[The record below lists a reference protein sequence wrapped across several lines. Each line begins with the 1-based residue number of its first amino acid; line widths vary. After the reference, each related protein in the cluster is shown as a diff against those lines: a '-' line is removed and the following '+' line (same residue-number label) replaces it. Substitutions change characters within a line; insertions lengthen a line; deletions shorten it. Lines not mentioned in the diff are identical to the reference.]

1 LNVYPK
7 QKTPADKKKIIYS
20 DCNITCPGTGKGTI
34 QLAIHVSLNINTNYQ
49 QNKKTR
55 RGTPK
60 KRQYAL
66 DTSSVAKNPAPLE
79 VSITISI
86 AMYTSLMSLGVPNI
100 MSC

>member
-1 LNVYPK
+1 M
-7 QKTPADKKKIIYS
+7 
-20 DCNITCPGTGKGTI
+20 
-34 QLAIHVSLNINTNYQ
+34 
-49 QNKKTR
+49 
-55 RGTPK
+55 PK